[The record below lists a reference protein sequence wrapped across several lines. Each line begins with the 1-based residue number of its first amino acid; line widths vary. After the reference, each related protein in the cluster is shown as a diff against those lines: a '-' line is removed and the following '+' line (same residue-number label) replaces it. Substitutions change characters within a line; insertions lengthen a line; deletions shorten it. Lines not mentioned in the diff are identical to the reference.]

1 MVQASCAVRRGQG
14 EEEIDHAV
22 FVWVLALPYQAKLI
36 AWCRP
41 EQTECNNDASLGT
54 ECQLSLFSFFC
65 GIAVVVNFA
74 RGHVTS
80 KWVIYIFGRNTSSL
94 ESGPLGKYIHGCSGV
109 KAAGLTVT

>member
-36 AWCRP
+36 ARCRP

-80 KWVIYIFGRNTSSL
+80 KWVIYISLVEIHLVSSQVHWV
-94 ESGPLGKYIHGCSGV
+94 YISTDVVVSKPRG
-109 KAAGLTVT
+109 